1 MENTLV
7 ALRAHLDREGLA
19 GGLRF
24 LNERVP
30 HRFTGVDRLVDGT
43 MHNLGLV
50 DKRGEITPE
59 ALLAVPLTS
68 SFCQFVLRDGQFAS
82 ARTGQ
87 DARLDGHPYQG
98 VLNTYVGL
106 PLTHTG
112 DDLRGTLCHFDFDP
126 VDVSQEEFEFLRR
139 AALLLPRYLPRG

>member
-30 HRFTGVDRLVDGT
+30 HRFTGVYRLVDGT
-43 MHNLGLV
+43 MHNLRLV
-50 DKRGEITPE
+50 DKRGEIALE

-87 DARLDGHPYQG
+87 DARLDGHP
-98 VLNTYVGL
+98 
-106 PLTHTG
+106 
-112 DDLRGTLCHFDFDP
+112 
-126 VDVSQEEFEFLRR
+126 
-139 AALLLPRYLPRG
+139 

>member
-19 GGLRF
+19 GGLRSM
-24 LNERVP
+24 NERVP
-30 HRFTGVDRLVDGT
+30 HVFTGVDRLVDGT

-50 DKRGEITPE
+50 DKRGEIAPE

-106 PLTHTG
+106 PLTQTG

-139 AALLLPRYLPRG
+139 AALLLPRCLPRG

>member
-30 HRFTGVDRLVDGT
+30 HRFTDVDRLVDGT

-50 DKRGEITPE
+50 DKRGEIAPE

-68 SFCQFVLRDGQFAS
+68 SFCQFVLRDG
-82 ARTGQ
+82 
-87 DARLDGHPYQG
+87 
-98 VLNTYVGL
+98 
-106 PLTHTG
+106 
-112 DDLRGTLCHFDFDP
+112 
-126 VDVSQEEFEFLRR
+126 
-139 AALLLPRYLPRG
+139 